1 MSTRNTDGYRNTL
14 SRDGSFS
21 PRLSQ
26 MTTRRL
32 MRYCESQNFNKT
44 KFVEDCVNERLD
56 VLERETLNSMPK
68 EMLVELLMSKKEL
81 K

>member
-1 MSTRNTDGYRNTL
+1 MSTRNTDGYRNTP
-14 SRDGSFS
+14 SKDGSFS
-21 PRLSQ
+21 PRLSPK
-26 MTTRRL
+26 TTRRL
-32 MRYCESQNFNKT
+32 IRYCESQNFNKM

-68 EMLVELLMSKKEL
+68 EMLIELLMAKKEW

>member
-1 MSTRNTDGYRNTL
+1 MSTRNTDGYRNTP
-14 SRDGSFS
+14 SKDGSFS
-21 PRLSQ
+21 PRLSPK
-26 MTTRRL
+26 TTRRL
-32 MRYCESQNFNKT
+32 IRYCESQNFNKT

-68 EMLVELLMSKKEL
+68 EMLVELLMSKKEW